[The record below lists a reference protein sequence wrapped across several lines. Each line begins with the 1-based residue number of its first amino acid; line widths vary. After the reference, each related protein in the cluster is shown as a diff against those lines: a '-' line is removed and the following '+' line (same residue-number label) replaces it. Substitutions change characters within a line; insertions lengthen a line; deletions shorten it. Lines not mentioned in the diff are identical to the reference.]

1 MHELSIAQSVVTIAE
16 RSAGGRRVAVV
27 RLRVGHLRQVVPDAL
42 EFAFELVAQGT
53 VVEGAALEI
62 EPVPATGVCR
72 ACGARSELRE
82 FPFSCSR
89 CGGLEIEITAGEEL
103 EVEELEVEE
112 LEVEELAAEE
122 TLTTTG
128 GMADGH

>member
-1 MHELSIAQSVVTIAE
+1 MHELSIAQAVVTIAE

-53 VVEGAALEI
+53 LVEGAALEI
-62 EPVPATGVCR
+62 ESLPAAGVCR
-72 ACGARSELRE
+72 ACGVRSELRE

-89 CGGLEIEITAGEEL
+89 CGGLELELTAGEEL
-103 EVEELEVEE
+103 SVEELELEEPE
-112 LEVEELAAEE
+112 LEERELEQ

-128 GMADGH
+128 GTADGH